1 MLMIYYRS
9 EEDAKR
15 LLKGRMAQFKAL
27 FEERRGENVSEIS
40 DFVMEAHGN
49 MRQLGILERVKTN
62 AIRVIQITDRKGV
75 EHKVDPA
82 IAEAITINGVL
93 DDSVKEGDY
102 IVIYGRFEKSV
113 VVEAAA
119 LNLHKVPG
127 LY

>member
-15 LLKGRMAQFKAL
+15 LLRGRMTQFKAL
-27 FEERRGENVSEIS
+27 FEEKRGENVSEIS

-49 MRQLGILERVKTN
+49 MRQLGILERVKPDS
-62 AIRVIQITDRKGV
+62 IRVIQISDRKGV

-82 IAEAITINGVL
+82 IAESIAINGIL
-93 DDSVKEGDY
+93 DDSTREGEY
-102 IVIYGRFEKSV
+102 VVIYGRFEKSV